1 MQPIVLY
8 GVPISLY
15 TGRARSYLIK
25 AGLSYREAPPTSAH
39 FMETVLPKAGGR
51 RSMPTVEL
59 PDGTVIRDSVAIV
72 DHFESRNGHPFSP
85 VTPRQ
90 RIVSRLF
97 DAIGAEGLLRPAMHY
112 RWNFD
117 AVQRE
122 FIETHFEAIYPPGWS
137 PSAGERMRLLREE
150 SLPALGVLPKS
161 MGAIEELYAGLL
173 RVLEAHFAAHPY
185 LLGGRPCIGDFGMI
199 GPLYGH
205 LGRDP
210 KPLSMMQTR
219 ALHAFRWVE
228 RMHRP
233 EADIGEFEGH
243 EDAYLADDAIPDTLV
258 DILRQ
263 LAIDYVPETRA
274 ACEVINAW
282 LAEQGDLAPGTTAER
297 RVGEDAVFDLAG
309 TQIAVAAQPFRFYVL
324 KRVQDEFEALED
336 PERGAAAELLA
347 ACGMGELPDLRLT
360 RDIGRRNNL
369 EVWL

>member
-25 AGLSYREAPPTSAH
+25 AGLPYREAPPTSAH
-39 FMETVLPKAGGR
+39 FMRTVLPKAGGR

-72 DHFESRNGHPFSP
+72 DHFESASGRGFSP
-85 VTPRQ
+85 KTPKQ

-117 AVQRE
+117 ALQRE
-122 FIETHFEAIYPPGWS
+122 FVETHFEAIYPPGWS
-137 PSAGERMRLLREE
+137 PSAGERMQNLREE
-150 SLPALGVLPKS
+150 ALPALGVLPES
-161 MGAIEELYAGLL
+161 IAAIEELYGGLL
-173 RVLEAHFAAHPY
+173 RALEAHFAEHPY

-210 KPLSMMQTR
+210 KPLSMMQSQ

-233 EADIGEFEGH
+233 EADIGEFDGY

-274 ACEVINAW
+274 ACEAINAW
-282 LAEQGDLAPGTTAER
+282 LAEQEDLAPGTTVER

-309 TQIAVAAQPFRFYVL
+309 TEISVAAQPFRFYVL
-324 KRVQDEFEALED
+324 KRVRDEFEALDEAG
-336 PERGAAAELLA
+336 RAAAVELLS
-347 ACGMGELPDLRLT
+347 ACGMRELLDLKLT
-360 RDIGRRNNL
+360 RAIGRRNNL

>member
-72 DHFESRNGHPFSP
+72 DHFESGSGHGFSP
-85 VTPRQ
+85 RTPKQ

-117 AVQRE
+117 AVQQE
-122 FIETHFEAIYPPGWS
+122 FVETHFEAIYPPRWS
-137 PSAGERMRLLREE
+137 PSAGERMQMLREE
-150 SLPALGVLPKS
+150 SLPALGVVPES
-161 MGAIEELYAGLL
+161 IAAIEELYAGLL
-173 RVLEAHFAAHPY
+173 RALEAHFAAHPY

-210 KPLSMMQTR
+210 KPLSMMQTQ

-233 EADIGEFEGH
+233 EADIGEFDDYG
-243 EDAYLADDAIPDTLV
+243 DAYLGDDAIPDTLV

-274 ACEVINAW
+274 ACEAINAW
-282 LAEQGDLAPGTTAER
+282 LAEQDDLAPETIVER
-297 RVGEDAVFDLAG
+297 RVGADAMFDLAG
-309 TQIAVAAQPFRFYVL
+309 TKIGVAAQPFRFYVL
-324 KRVQDEFEALED
+324 KRVQDEFEALGE
-336 PERGAAAELLA
+336 PQRAEAAELIA
-347 ACGMGELPDLRLT
+347 ACGMRELLDLKLT
-360 RDIGRRNNL
+360 RNIGRRNNL

>member
-1 MQPIVLY
+1 MA
-8 GVPISLY
+8 S
-15 TGRARSYLIK
+15 
-25 AGLSYREAPPTSAH
+25 PT
-39 FMETVLPKAGGR
+39 R

-72 DHFESRNGHPFSP
+72 DHFESASGHGFSP
-85 VTPRQ
+85 ETPMQ
-90 RIVSRLF
+90 RTVSRLF

-117 AVQRE
+117 EVQKE
-122 FIETHFEAIYPPGWS
+122 FVETHFEAIYPPGWS
-137 PSAGERMRLLREE
+137 PSAGERMRNLREE
-150 SLPALGVLPKS
+150 ALPALGVLPES
-161 MGAIEELYAGLL
+161 IAAIEALYVGLL
-173 RVLEAHFAAHPY
+173 RRLETHFAGHPY

-210 KPLSMMQTR
+210 KPLSMMQTG

-233 EADIGEFEGH
+233 EADIGEFDGC

-263 LAIDYVPETRA
+263 LATDYVPETRA
-274 ACEVINAW
+274 ACEAINAW
-282 LAEQGDLAPGTTAER
+282 LAEQEDLVPGTTVER

-309 TQIAVAAQPFRFYVL
+309 TEISVAAQPFRFYVL
-324 KRVQDEFEALED
+324 KRVQDEFEALE
-336 PERGAAAELLA
+336 EAGRAAAVELLS
-347 ACGMGELPDLRLT
+347 ACGMRELLDLKLT
-360 RDIGRRNNL
+360 RAIGRRNNL

>member
-25 AGLSYREAPPTSAH
+25 AGLPYREAPPTSAH
-39 FMETVLPKAGGR
+39 FMENVLPRAGGR

-72 DHFESRNGHPFSP
+72 DHFEAAGGHRFSP
-85 VTPRQ
+85 GTARQ

-117 AVQRE
+117 EVQKE
-122 FIETHFEAIYPPGWS
+122 FVETHFEAIYPAGWS
-137 PSAGERMRLLREE
+137 PSAGERMRMLREE
-150 SLPALGVLPKS
+150 ALPMLGVIPRS
-161 MGAIEELYAGLL
+161 IAAIEELYVGLL
-173 RVLEAHFAAHPY
+173 YALEAHFAAHPY
-185 LLGGRPCIGDFGMI
+185 LLGGRPCVGDFGMI

-210 KPLSMMQTR
+210 KPLSMMQTH

-233 EADIGEFEGH
+233 EADIGEFDGYG
-243 EDAYLADDAIPDTLV
+243 DAYLAGDAIPDTLV
-258 DILRQ
+258 DVLRQ

-274 ACEVINAW
+274 ACVAINAW
-282 LAEQGDLAPGTTAER
+282 LAEREDLAPGTTVER

-309 TQIAVAAQPFRFYVL
+309 TETAVAAQPFRFYVL
-324 KRVQDEFEALED
+324 KRVQDEFEALAE
-336 PERGAAAELLA
+336 PERRAAAELLE
-347 ACGMGELPDLRLT
+347 ACGMHELLEAKLS

>member
-25 AGLSYREAPPTSAH
+25 AGRSYREAPPTSAH
-39 FMETVLPKAGGR
+39 FMESVLPKAGGR

-72 DHFESRNGHPFSP
+72 DHFESGSGHGFSP
-85 VTPRQ
+85 KTPKQ
-90 RIVSRLF
+90 RLVSRLF
-97 DAIGAEGLLRPAMHY
+97 DAVGAEGLLRPAMHY

-117 AVQRE
+117 EVQKE
-122 FIETHFEAIYPPGWS
+122 FIETHFEAIYPLGWS
-137 PSAGERMRLLREE
+137 PSAGERIRNLREE
-150 SLPALGVLPKS
+150 ALPALGVLPES
-161 MGAIEELYAGLL
+161 IAAIEELYIGLL
-173 RVLEAHFAAHPY
+173 RRLEAHFATHPY

-210 KPLSMMQTR
+210 KPLLMMQSQ

-233 EADIGEFEGH
+233 EADIGELDDYGE
-243 EDAYLADDAIPDTLV
+243 AYLADDAIPDTLV

-263 LAIDYVPETRA
+263 LAVDYVPETRS
-274 ACEVINAW
+274 ACEAINAW
-282 LAEQGDLAPGTTAER
+282 LAEQKDLETGTTAER

-309 TQIAVAAQPFRFYVL
+309 TGIRVAAQPFRFYVL
-324 KRVQDEFEALED
+324 KRVQDEFEKLDE
-336 PERGAAAELLA
+336 PVRGEAAELLT
-347 ACGMGELPDLRLT
+347 ACGMRELLDLKLS